1 MKEEEMI
8 RLVLLA
14 VFVFFIYKFFVQG
27 KGLDMIPISMPPSI
41 PDLLPSQIVKLNP
54 QPPKPK
60 PSPPP
65 SKPSGGGGSVVEVH
79 FVFAEWCG
87 HSQTAIPDFAKLVKD
102 SSVKTSSGVPVKFI
116 MTEESSPGMK
126 QFAQMID
133 GFPTYIYVKKQNGNV
148 VKMEEL
154 QVQSRSA
161 QDIKAAAMKL

>member
-8 RLVLLA
+8 RLVLLI
-14 VFVFFIYKFFVQG
+14 VFGLFIYKFFVEG
-27 KGLDMIPISMPPSI
+27 KGRDMIPISIPPSI
-41 PDLLPSQIVKLNP
+41 PDLLPSQLVKPAPL
-54 QPPKPK
+54 PPKPK
-60 PSPPP
+60 PSP
-65 SKPSGGGGSVVEVH
+65 KPSGGGSGSVVEVH
-79 FVFAEWCG
+79 FVYAEWCG
-87 HSQTAIPDFAKLVKD
+87 HSQNAIPAFAKLVKD

-126 QFAQMID
+126 QFAQMIE
-133 GFPTYIYVKKQNGNV
+133 GFPTYVYVKKQNGKV

>member
-8 RLVLLA
+8 RLALLA
-14 VFVFFIYKFFVQG
+14 VFVFLIYKFFVEG
-27 KGLDMIPISMPPSI
+27 KGRDMIPISMPPII
-41 PDLLPSQIVKLNP
+41 PDLLPSQIVKP
-54 QPPKPK
+54 SPPKPK
-60 PSPPP
+60 PPPTPP
-65 SKPSGGGGSVVEVH
+65 SKPSGGGNVVEVH
-79 FVFAEWCG
+79 FVYAEWCG
-87 HSQTAIPDFAKLVKD
+87 HSQTAIPPFSQLVKD

-126 QFAQMID
+126 QFANMIE
-133 GFPTYIYVKKQNGNV
+133 GFPTYVYVKKQNGKV

>member
-8 RLVLLA
+8 RLALLA
-14 VFVFFIYKFFVQG
+14 VFVFLIYNFFVKG
-27 KGLDMIPISMPPSI
+27 KGRDMIPISMPPSI
-41 PDLLPSQIVKLNP
+41 PDLLPSQIVKP
-54 QPPKPK
+54 APPPPKP
-60 PSPPP
+60 PPP
-65 SKPSGGGGSVVEVH
+65 SRPSGGGGSGNVVEVH

-126 QFAQMID
+126 QFAQMIE